1 LGEAKPV
8 YNSVIM
14 NYWLFKSE
22 ESVFSI
28 GDLAREPGK
37 TACWEGVRN
46 YQARNFLRDDVK
58 KGDELFFYHSNC
70 AVPGIAGV
78 AVVVK
83 EGYPDHYAWD
93 GSSKYFDARS
103 TPEKP
108 VWFMVDIKLKGKFR
122 RVIPLS
128 ELRENPELTSMKILQ
143 KGNRLSVTPVARGEW
158 EAILRMEK
166 LTSG

>member
-1 LGEAKPV
+1 
-8 YNSVIM
+8 M

-28 GDLAREPGK
+28 GDLARAPGK
-37 TACWEGVRN
+37 TTCWEGVRN

-58 KGDELFFYHSNC
+58 KGDGVFFYHSNC
-70 AVPGIAGV
+70 DVIGIAGT
-78 AVVVK
+78 AAVVK

-108 VWFMVDIKLKGKFR
+108 VWFMVDIKLRKKLR
-122 RVIPLS
+122 RVIPLA
-128 ELRENPELTSMKILQ
+128 ELRENPALKDMKILQ
-143 KGNRLSVTPVARGEW
+143 KGCRLSVTPVAKSEW
-158 EAILRMEK
+158 EAILRMENK
-166 LTSG
+166 PGA

>member
-1 LGEAKPV
+1 
-8 YNSVIM
+8 M
-14 NYWLFKSE
+14 NCWLFKSE

-28 GDLAREPGK
+28 KDLAREPGK

-70 AVPGIAGV
+70 AVPGIAGI
-78 AVVVK
+78 AAVVK

-108 VWFMVDIKLKGKFR
+108 VWFMVDIKLEKSFR
-122 RVIPLS
+122 RVISLS
-128 ELRENPELTSMKILQ
+128 ELRENPALKDMKILQ

-158 EAILRMEK
+158 EAVLRMEK
-166 LTSG
+166 LAGG